1 MSPDSAWVSYNNGE
15 FNKRGKK
22 PLVSQIG
29 SDWLNDTNTGKT
41 LGIGSKQSS
50 CYARIYDKAKEQG
63 DVSGVNWCRFELQFM
78 GRNCILPL
86 DILLFPGQFWGGA
99 FPICEKLQEKGS
111 TERTVSALKRL
122 EISIERVKE
131 VASNQAGRAINM
143 MLQLG
148 MSDSEIVECLKRKDG
163 SLPERVNP
171 ASYALQDK
179 RYLEFIHDEY
189 KDSIELELIDD
200 YGMVLEDREIYL
212 NH

>member
-1 MSPDSAWVSYNNGE
+1 M
-15 FNKRGKK
+15 
-22 PLVSQIG
+22 
-29 SDWLNDTNTGKT
+29 
-41 LGIGSKQSS
+41 
-50 CYARIYDKAKEQG
+50 
-63 DVSGVNWCRFELQFM
+63 
-78 GRNCILPL
+78 
-86 DILLFPGQFWGGA
+86 
-99 FPICEKLQEKGS
+99 
-111 TERTVSALKRL
+111 

-200 YGMVLEDREIYL
+200 FGMVLEDREIYL